1 MENQNNNKLKYQ
13 SNKVWVGLFIIV
25 VGSLLLLD
33 NFGLNLPNWLF
44 TWSTFLFALGVI
56 IGYKQNFR
64 GAGWFIMIL
73 IGAYF
78 TIDEALGRNYDMSRI
93 AFPIM
98 LVIVGLFIIF
108 KPKSEFKKNA
118 EKWKRRSDKWKQKF
132 NQPEDFQTT
141 QNEETTEG
149 NGEKRNGNDYVDS
162 VNVFGGSNQ
171 TVYSKNFKGGEITA
185 IFGGCDVNLTHADFT
200 GEVVVDI
207 TAICGGAKI
216 VIPPGWQVKHE
227 VTAIFGGLDDK
238 RAIQPN
244 IDNTNK
250 LLIVR
255 GIALFGGVD
264 IRNY

>member
-1 MENQNNNKLKYQ
+1 MENQNNNEVKYQ

-25 VGSLLLLD
+25 VGALLLLD

-44 TWSTFLFALGVI
+44 TWSTFVFALGVI
-56 IGYKQNFR
+56 IGYKHNFR
-64 GAGWFIMIL
+64 GGGWFIMML

-78 TIDEALGRNYDMSRI
+78 TLDEALGRQYDMSHI

-98 LVIVGLFIIF
+98 LVAVGLFIIF
-108 KPKSEFKKNA
+108 KPKSEFKRNN
-118 EKWKRRSDKWKQKF
+118 KWKRRGDRWKQRF
-132 NQPEDFQTT
+132 EQPDIT
-141 QNEETTEG
+141 QSYQQEEMLEP
-149 NGEKRNGNDYVDS
+149 NGEKRNTNDYVDS

-200 GEVVVDI
+200 GEVVIDI

-216 VIPPGWQVKHE
+216 VLPAGWKVKHE

-238 RAIQPN
+238 RSILPN
-244 IDNTNK
+244 VDTDK